1 MEKVLDRG
9 IKPFNVIVILKG
21 HNWNLLI
28 MHHQLLH
35 SFARLGK
42 PRLLLPYLILWLP
55 PMPCCYL
62 THENAWEVQA
72 QKQPHVFQGNHHKYL
87 PPHVGFKAFYGG
99 QPSMLESLGHSK
111 KIHVELVK
119 GTQIV
124 HYIHV
129 TNVKNL
135 QVES

>member
-1 MEKVLDRG
+1 
-9 IKPFNVIVILKG
+9 
-21 HNWNLLI
+21 
-28 MHHQLLH
+28 
-35 SFARLGK
+35 
-42 PRLLLPYLILWLP
+42 
-55 PMPCCYL
+55 MPCYYL
-62 THENAWEVQA
+62 THENVWEVQA

-87 PPHVGFKAFYGG
+87 PPHIGFKAFYGG

-111 KIHVELVK
+111 TIHVELVK